1 MSASGK
7 IYNRDNLIDS
17 FNGYSESKKSNALYY
32 VEIKFCTIFY
42 NLF

>member
-17 FNGYSESKKSNALYY
+17 FNGYSESKKSNALY
-32 VEIKFCTIFY
+32 IFCRDKILH
-42 NLF
+42 NIL